1 MTFLRF
7 LFVLPFLLCAAPA
20 VAQTTAAPATQP
32 ALTPEQ
38 AQQALEVLQDPAKRA
53 QAIAVLEA
61 LAKAAAATPAPPAAV
76 PAATPPAKPAPAT
89 PPAPTLAPNSLGEQ
103 ILLDASQWLASVSS
117 QSMQTARSVTK
128 FPALWRFI
136 GSTAADPWSRRVLID
151 AAWKFVVVAIAAI
164 AAQLLTQRLLRRP
177 MHALSRHA
185 EALRRRFAPDDDVPP
200 DERGLDEA
208 ERGQTEKHWRHL
220 PHAMLLLRRLPAVAA
235 RLVLELLPIAAALA
249 AGYALLGAGLG
260 TEPLTRLVIL
270 SLLHAYVLARL
281 VTSVARTLLGPG
293 DPRLLPADDLT
304 AVFVLRW
311 LRRIAGVAFFGYAF
325 AQIGLLLG
333 LYYGVYD
340 ALLKLVGLVVC
351 AMLAIMVLRSRAPV
365 ARWIRAR
372 DDAAGGAAV
381 MRNRVA
387 RIWHLLAIIYLAALW
402 IVWALQVT
410 NGFSLLL
417 RISLATAIILA
428 LARFAALTAIS
439 ALARATTVPPH
450 MAERYPGLEDRLRTY
465 NPLVRATVHLIVGA
479 IALVL
484 LFEAW
489 GVDSITW
496 FEGGR
501 LGARVASALAI
512 IAVTLALALLIWEST
527 NASIERYLNRLT
539 RESQPARAARLRT
552 LLPMFRTTLLVALCL
567 LAGLMILSEIG
578 VNIAPLL
585 AGAGVVGIAV
595 GFGSQKLVQDVI
607 TGMFLL
613 MENTMQVGDS
623 VTLAGLTGTIEK
635 LSVRTI
641 RLRALDGSV
650 HVIPFSSV
658 TTVTNMTRDYGYAVL
673 DVEVSV
679 NEDPDRIT
687 DAVRTVGRE
696 LRAEERWEFAI
707 RDEIEVMGLD
717 RFLPT
722 TYVVR
727 ARMRTTPSQRWA
739 VQREFNR
746 RIKQRFDEAEI
757 ESPMTSYKALHRAPP
772 ADVPAAAPAAMP
784 PAAGGAA

>member
-1 MTFLRF
+1 M
-7 LFVLPFLLCAAPA
+7 PA
-20 VAQTTAAPATQP
+20 Q
-32 ALTPEQ
+32 
-38 AQQALEVLQDPAKRA
+38 
-53 QAIAVLEA
+53 
-61 LAKAAAATPAPPAAV
+61 
-76 PAATPPAKPAPAT
+76 PAPA
-89 PPAPTLAPNSLGEQ
+89 PSPAPALAPKGLGAQ
-103 ILLDASQWLASVSS
+103 VLLDTSEWLAAVSS
-117 QSMQTARSVTK
+117 QSIQTARSVTK
-128 FPALWRFI
+128 LPALWLNN
-136 GSTAADPWSRRVLID
+136 GSTAADPWSRRVLLD
-151 AAWKFVVVAIAAI
+151 AAWKFAVVALAAL

-177 MHALSRHA
+177 MQALARHA
-185 EALRRRFAPDDDVPP
+185 AALRRRFAPADEVPP
-200 DERGLDEA
+200 EERGLQEA
-208 ERGQTEKHWRHL
+208 ERGQTEKNWRHL
-220 PHAMLLLRRLPAVAA
+220 PHALLLLRRLPAVAA

-249 AGYALLGAGLG
+249 AGSALLGAGLG

-270 SLLHAYVLARL
+270 ALLHAYVLARL
-281 VTSVARTLLGPG
+281 VTSIARILFGPG

-304 AVFVLRW
+304 AVFMLRW
-311 LRRIAGVAFFGYAF
+311 LRRIAGVAFFGYAL

-333 LYYGVYD
+333 LYGGVYE
-340 ALLKLVGLVVC
+340 ALLKLVGLIVC
-351 AMLAIMVLRSRAPV
+351 VMLAIMVLKCRVPV
-365 ARWIRAR
+365 ARCIH
-372 DDAAGGAAV
+372 AGNEADGGMAV
-381 MRNRVA
+381 LRNRLAGV
-387 RIWHLLAIIYLAALW
+387 WHLLAILYLAALW
-402 IVWALQVT
+402 IVWALQVHD
-410 NGFSLLL
+410 GFSLLL
-417 RISLATAIILA
+417 TTAIILA
-428 LARFAALTAIS
+428 LARFAALTTIA
-439 ALARATTVPPH
+439 ALARASTVPPH
-450 MAERYPGLEDRLRTY
+450 MAERYPGLEDRIRAYHPLLRG
-465 NPLVRATVHLIVGA
+465 LVQIIVAA

-484 LFEAW
+484 LLEAW
-489 GVDSITW
+489 GIDSLTW
-496 FEGGR
+496 FAGGH
-501 LGARVASALAI
+501 LGARVASAVVI
-512 IAVTLALALLIWEST
+512 IAITLALSLLVWEST
-527 NASIERYLNRLT
+527 NASIERYLNRLG

-623 VTLAGLTGTIEK
+623 VTLASLTGTIEK

-679 NEDPDRIT
+679 NEGSDRICEVIH
-687 DAVRTVGRE
+687 AVGRE
-696 LRAEERWEFAI
+696 LRAEERWELAI
-707 RDEIEVMGLD
+707 RDDIEVMGVD
-717 RFLPT
+717 RFLAT

-746 RIKQRFDEAEI
+746 RIKQRFDEDEI

-772 ADVPAAAPAAMP
+772 PDTPAATPAPGVGP
-784 PAAGGAA
+784 